1 MFAYFG
7 QGHKEFTKSRW
18 FNRGWTLQELIAPQ
32 NVIFY
37 NKRWVEIGTR
47 ETRRDIIGK
56 ITGIDRHFFTHGVL
70 SRYSIAQ
77 KMSWAANRVTTRI
90 EDQAYCLLG
99 LFGVNMPLLYGEGE
113 MAFIRLQEEI
123 MRRTNDQS
131 IFAWFEPTTRRRTGF
146 LASSPVCFANSGSVT
161 VYQPDDLQPPYSFTN
176 QGISIS
182 LQVLP
187 SGVSGFQLPFVP
199 SEQGEIASAAGI
211 QFSFSPTGTV
221 AILNCKNAQSWR
233 VGIYMEKEDEK
244 SLFYRSNHQIG
255 FVSVPNSV
263 VARSK
268 FENILVGSSN
278 PEDADSLWKK
288 SQSSHHIIVNWHVP
302 HGSDPKPG
310 QIPCWVAKTSPA
322 GSWVEHEDGH
332 SVVLSFDYE
341 RFKPGYAW
349 LHFDSRIQ
357 ECNNNFCVFFLVDSD
372 DVVKTFIDKN
382 PRDVLHTLPPDPY
395 HFNNDTVSSA
405 QLPCKSEDF
414 EKVEVR
420 LSTRWTR
427 LGKVY
432 DLSLQGRDKA
442 DEPPAYEL

>member
-1 MFAYFG
+1 
-7 QGHKEFTKSRW
+7 
-18 FNRGWTLQELIAPQ
+18 
-32 NVIFY
+32 
-37 NKRWVEIGTR
+37 
-47 ETRRDIIGK
+47 
-56 ITGIDRHFFTHGVL
+56 
-70 SRYSIAQ
+70 
-77 KMSWAANRVTTRI
+77 
-90 EDQAYCLLG
+90 
-99 LFGVNMPLLYGEGE
+99 
-113 MAFIRLQEEI
+113 

-131 IFAWFEPTTRRRTGF
+131 IFAWFEPTTRRKTGF
-146 LASSPVCFANSGSVT
+146 LASSPFCFANSGSVT

-263 VARSK
+263 VARST

-302 HGSDPKPG
+302 HGSDRKPG
-310 QIPCWVAKTSPA
+310 QIPCWVAKTSAA
-322 GSWVEHEDGH
+322 GSWVEHEEGH
-332 SVVLSFDYE
+332 SLVLSFDYE

-357 ECNNNFCVFFLVDSD
+357 ECNENFCVFFLVDSD
-372 DVVKTFIDKN
+372 NVVKTFIDKN
-382 PRDVLHTLPPDPY
+382 PRDILHTVPPDPD

-405 QLPCKSEDF
+405 QLPCESEDS

-432 DLSLQGRDKA
+432 DLSLQGREKA
-442 DEPPAYEL
+442 DEPSAHEL